1 MDFKH
6 NVFGFVAS
14 LLLVIKRVILL
25 VISPY
30 KTMRR
35 ISEETDFM
43 QIVIIFILIFAYFF
57 SANTFREYDYEPG
70 VLFLLTFFHYAATVL
85 FFYMAAVV
93 MQKERTYTFQSF
105 LFTFAYALIPT
116 IIWFSITSW
125 LYAIL
130 PPPRTF
136 SLLGKSF
143 SLMYISFSIA
153 VLAWK
158 VILEYLAIRFS
169 TKFSFYSIVY
179 SILFYLVAVIPYS
192 LFMYSLRF
200 FRIPFL

>member
-1 MDFKH
+1 MDFKLILS
-6 NVFGFVAS
+6 S
-14 LLLVIKRVILL
+14 LLASIFLVIQRIILL
-25 VISPY
+25 AISPY
-30 KTMRR
+30 KTMRK
-35 ISEETDFM
+35 ISEETDYM
-43 QIVIIFILIFAYFF
+43 QIVVIFSIIFIYFF
-57 SANTFREYDYEPG
+57 SADRFRPYDYEPG
-70 VLFLLTFFHYAATVL
+70 ILFLLTIFHYGATVL
-85 FFYMAAVV
+85 FFYMAANI
-93 MQKERTYTFQSF
+93 MQKEREFTFQSF

-116 IIWFSITSW
+116 IIWFSVTSW
-125 LYAIL
+125 LYMLL

-143 SLMYISFSIA
+143 SLVYITFSIA
-153 VLAWK
+153 LLAWK

-192 LFMYSLRF
+192 MFIYTMKF

>member
-1 MDFKH
+1 
-6 NVFGFVAS
+6 
-14 LLLVIKRVILL
+14 
-25 VISPY
+25 
-30 KTMRR
+30 MRK
-35 ISEETDFM
+35 ISEETDYF
-43 QIVIIFILIFAYFF
+43 QIGVIFLGILVYF
-57 SANTFREYDYEPG
+57 STANRFRPYDYEPG
-70 VLFLLTFFHYAATVL
+70 ILFLLTIFHYGATVL
-85 FFYMAAVV
+85 FFYMAANI
-93 MQKERTYTFQSF
+93 MQKEREFTFQSF

-116 IIWFSITSW
+116 IIWFGVTSW
-125 LYAIL
+125 LYMLI

-143 SLMYISFSIA
+143 SILYIAFSIA
-153 VLAWK
+153 ILAWK
-158 VILEYLAIRFS
+158 IILEYLAIRFS